1 MSIASRAQTFTS
13 LISFNR
19 TNGAIPAF
27 GALIQGIDGNLYGA
41 TSEGGANAGGTLFK
55 ITGNGQLT
63 TFYSFCAQTNC
74 ADGAGP
80 MGGLVQAPSGDFYGT
95 NYAAGTFSDGTVFKI
110 TPNGELTTLHT
121 FDGFD
126 GALPNDTLVLATDG
140 NLYGT
145 TDTNG
150 SHDRGTVF
158 KLTPTGVLTTLHN
171 FSGDP
176 PAGMPSTDGS
186 NPFGLIQAASGE
198 FYGLAGGGLFEDGV
212 VFEIDAAG
220 HGVSLHSFDGTD
232 GVNPVNE
239 LVQATDGNFYGITSA
254 GGLNGVPGCPG
265 EGGLGG
271 GTILKI
277 TPGGVLTTLYSFAG
291 SDGANPLGGLVQA
304 TDGNF
309 YGTTVCGG
317 LNNDGT
323 VFKITSNGELT
334 TLHSFAGSD
343 GSLPFGTLVQATD
356 GDFYGTTSQGGASN
370 DGKVFKLSG
379 GLGAF
384 VKTLPAS
391 GRVGAGVRILG
402 TDLTGATAVT
412 FNGIPSAFT
421 VLSPSEITTTV
432 PAGAITGTVQ
442 VVTPSATLSSS
453 MPFVVP

>member
-1 MSIASRAQTFTS
+1 
-13 LISFNR
+13 
-19 TNGAIPAF
+19 
-27 GALIQGIDGNLYGA
+27 
-41 TSEGGANAGGTLFK
+41 
-55 ITGNGQLT
+55 
-63 TFYSFCAQTNC
+63 
-74 ADGAGP
+74 
-80 MGGLVQAPSGDFYGT
+80 
-95 NYAAGTFSDGTVFKI
+95 
-110 TPNGELTTLHT
+110 
-121 FDGFD
+121 
-126 GALPNDTLVLATDG
+126 
-140 NLYGT
+140 
-145 TDTNG
+145 
-150 SHDRGTVF
+150 
-158 KLTPTGVLTTLHN
+158 
-171 FSGDP
+171 
-176 PAGMPSTDGS
+176 
-186 NPFGLIQAASGE
+186 
-198 FYGLAGGGLFEDGV
+198 
-212 VFEIDAAG
+212 
-220 HGVSLHSFDGTD
+220 
-232 GVNPVNE
+232 
-239 LVQATDGNFYGITSA
+239 
-254 GGLNGVPGCPG
+254 
-265 EGGLGG
+265 
-271 GTILKI
+271 
-277 TPGGVLTTLYSFAG
+277 
-291 SDGANPLGGLVQA
+291 VQA